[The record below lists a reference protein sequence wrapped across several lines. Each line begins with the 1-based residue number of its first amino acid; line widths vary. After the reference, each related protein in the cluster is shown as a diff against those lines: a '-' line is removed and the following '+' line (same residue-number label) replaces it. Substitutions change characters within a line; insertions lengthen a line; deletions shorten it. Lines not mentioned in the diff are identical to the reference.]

1 MFNTVGVASPLP
13 LHLDVARALKSELG
27 VVEGCHFAET
37 VGLAEDELFGDIILE
52 VLR

>member
-37 VGLAEDELFGDIILE
+37 VGLAVDENYLEILYKKY
-52 VLR
+52 